1 MVQEASERARAA
13 AGVDAGLFAPE
24 AWRDLER
31 SLAARLSG
39 FAAEALGALFDR
51 LRGGRPDGFSVRLA
65 EAGVG
70 RETRRYEE
78 LVAAPSAWT
87 REFPVLAR
95 LTATTADF
103 WVRNSLELL
112 GRWREDAAAV
122 RREILGGAAPG
133 DPTGNRVAR
142 IAAGLSDP
150 HEGGR
155 TVHVLTLEG
164 DARVVYKP
172 RGLGIEAAFARWL
185 SWCNQRCGESGT
197 LDFHSHRIL
206 DRGGWGW
213 AELVTA
219 APCPDAEAGRRFYL
233 RAGQLLA
240 LLHVAGGR
248 DAHFE
253 NLVAHGEHPVL
264 IDLET
269 WLRPRLARWLPA
281 DEEGEGWVEAA
292 RRLEHSVLSTGLL
305 PCWQP
310 DGPRDDVVDVGGLS
324 GGRPGVRA
332 RPVWRAVNTDRM
344 VRAWGS
350 VEAGVRPNV
359 PVLDG
364 RPLALAEHARE
375 VREGFASM
383 YDLLLTRQDEL
394 LSPSGPF
401 AGLEGCRARLVFRP
415 TLAYKRLR
423 DRSLRPE
430 PCRDAAARGAELEAL
445 ARVFLDVEAPAAGPP
460 APWPL
465 LAAERRALEQGDVP
479 VFRATV
485 SCPSGTAGILEGP
498 DGERIPGLIE
508 LPALE
513 ELRIRLLGLGAEDLA
528 EQVAYIEAALGGET
542 TSTSQPSP
550 PNPLSRH
557 PTRPRRERG
566 DLEREGWGRPSPGE
580 GGRGGGRGDGGEGW
594 EEGAADLLTA
604 ALELAESILAR
615 AIQGRDGTLGWI
627 GPRYLAGGDTFELK
641 PLGSDLYGGTAGIA
655 LFFAALSRVIDGG
668 TGRWGELALRIAA
681 PLGRA
686 PVARRGIGGLTGLGA
701 RIYTLTA
708 IGELL
713 GETDLIHQAEEI
725 AAGLDPKA
733 DDRLDVMSGAAGA
746 LLALLALDAS
756 VPESLSK
763 ESAAACGAHLLGRFP
778 WGGSTGF
785 AHGAAGI
792 AYALLRLAAR
802 TGDAAAQEMAGM
814 AIATERGLGLPPG
827 QTTWCRGT
835 AGIALARL
843 GTLDVFDETET
854 REEIRAA
861 LALTRSSAL
870 TAMDHLCCGNLG
882 RADVLLAASEIL
894 GEPELAEAARELA
907 AQVLA
912 RGAAKGG
919 LAWLPSGSVAG
930 GSGFDPS
937 FFRGAAGA
945 GYTLLRLAFP
955 HLLPSVLRLEPPRRG
970 RGLAGSGV
978 DRALR

>member
-1 MVQEASERARAA
+1 MVREASERARTA
-13 AGVDAGLFAPE
+13 AGADADLFAPE

-39 FAAEALGALFDR
+39 LAAEALGALFDQ

-78 LVAAPSAWT
+78 LVASPSAWT
-87 REFPVLAR
+87 RELPVLAR
-95 LTATTADF
+95 LTATAAGF

-122 RREILGGAAPG
+122 RREILGTSGGASG
-133 DPTGNRVAR
+133 DRVAR

-164 DARVVYKP
+164 GARVVYKP
-172 RGLGIEAAFARWL
+172 RGLGMDAAFARWL
-185 SWCNQRCGESGT
+185 SWCNGLAGERGT
-197 LDFHSHRIL
+197 LDFHLHRIL

-213 AELVTA
+213 AEFVTA

-344 VRAWGS
+344 IRAWGS
-350 VEAGVRPNV
+350 VEAGIRPNV
-359 PVLDG
+359 PVLDS

-375 VREGFASM
+375 VREGFAAM
-383 YDLLLTRQDEL
+383 YDLLLARQDEL
-394 LSPSGPF
+394 LSSNGPF

-445 ARVFLDVEAPAAGPP
+445 ARVFLDVEAPAAVPP

-479 VFRATV
+479 VFRATI
-485 SCPSGTAGILEGP
+485 SCPSGTAGTVLEGP

-513 ELRIRLLGLGAEDLA
+513 ELRIRLLGLSAEDLT
-528 EQVAYIEAALGGET
+528 EQVGYIEAALGGTEPP
-542 TSTSQPSP
+542 SQPSP
-550 PNPLSRH
+550 PSPL
-557 PTRPRRERG
+557 PP
-566 DLEREGWGRPSPGE
+566 P
-580 GGRGGGRGDGGEGW
+580 
-594 EEGAADLLTA
+594 LLTA

-615 AIQGRDGTLGWI
+615 AIPGRDGTLGWI

-655 LFFAALSRVIDGG
+655 LFFAALARAVDGG
-668 TGRWGELALRIAA
+668 TGRWRDLALRIAA
-681 PLGRA
+681 PLGRV
-686 PVARRGIGGLTGLGA
+686 PEARRGIGGLTGLGA
-701 RIYTLTA
+701 RIYTLTVV
-708 IGELL
+708 GELL
-713 GETDLIHQAEEI
+713 GEPDLIHQAEGI
-725 AAGLDPKA
+725 AARLDPEG

-756 VPESLSK
+756 VPESLPK
-763 ESAAACGAHLLGRFP
+763 ERAAACGAHLLGRFP
-778 WGGSTGF
+778 WEGSTGF

-802 TGDAAAQEMAGM
+802 TGDAAAREMAGM
-814 AIATERGLGLPPG
+814 AIAIERGLGLPPG

-843 GTLDVFDETET
+843 GTLDVLDGPET

-861 LALTRSSAL
+861 LDLTRSSAL
-870 TAMDHLCCGNLG
+870 TPMDHLCCGNLG
-882 RADVLLAASEIL
+882 RAEVLLAASEIL
-894 GEPELAEAARELA
+894 GDPELAEAAREMA
-907 AQVLA
+907 GQVLA

-919 LAWLPSGSVAG
+919 LTWLPSGSVAG

-945 GYTLLRLAFP
+945 GYTLLRLASP
-955 HLLPSVLRLEPPRRG
+955 HVLPCVLRLEPPDRG
-970 RGLAGSGV
+970 RGLAGTAV

>member
-1 MVQEASERARAA
+1 MVQTAGGRARDA
-13 AGVDAGLFAPE
+13 AGADADLFSPE

-39 FAAEALGALFDR
+39 FAAEALGALFDQ

-87 REFPVLAR
+87 RELPVLAR
-95 LTATTADF
+95 LTATAADF

-133 DPTGNRVAR
+133 DSTGNRVAR

-164 DARVVYKP
+164 GARVVYKP
-172 RGLGIEAAFARWL
+172 RGLGMDAAFARWL
-185 SWCNQRCGESGT
+185 SWCNGRCGERGM
-197 LDFHSHRIL
+197 LDFHIHRTL

-281 DEEGEGWVEAA
+281 EEEGEGWVEAA

-344 VRAWGS
+344 VRVWGS
-350 VEAGVRPNV
+350 VEAGIRPNV

-375 VREGFASM
+375 VRDGFASM
-383 YDLLLTRQDEL
+383 YDLLLSRQDEL
-394 LSPSGPF
+394 LSPTGPF

-423 DRSLRPE
+423 DRSLRLE

-445 ARVFLDVEAPAAGPP
+445 ARVFLDVESAAGPP

-498 DGERIPGLIE
+498 DGERIPGVIE

-528 EQVAYIEAALGGET
+528 EQVGYIEAALGGT
-542 TSTSQPSP
+542 GTPTQPSP
-550 PNPLSRH
+550 PSPLPPLHS
-557 PTRPRRERG
+557 
-566 DLEREGWGRPSPGE
+566 PSPGE
-580 GGRGGGRGDGGEGW
+580 GRHHPSDSRSPLSRGGREGWRERGPGGEGW
-594 EEGAADLLTA
+594 EGGTAAFLTA

-615 AIQGRDGTLGWI
+615 AIPGRDGTLGWI

-668 TGRWGELALRIAA
+668 MGRWRDLALRIAA
-681 PLGRA
+681 PLGHA
-686 PVARRGIGGLTGLGA
+686 PEARRGIGGLTGLGA

-713 GETDLIHQAEEI
+713 GEKGLIDQAEGI
-725 AAGLDPKA
+725 AAGLDPEG

-756 VPESLSK
+756 VPESFPK
-763 ESAAACGAHLLGRFP
+763 ERAAACGAHLLGRFP
-778 WGGSTGF
+778 WEGSTGF

-792 AYALLRLAAR
+792 AHALLRLAAR
-802 TGDAAAQEMAGM
+802 TGDAGAREMAGM

-835 AGIALARL
+835 AGIALARI
-843 GTLDVFDETET
+843 GTLDILDDGAT

-861 LALTRSSAL
+861 LALTRSSPL
-870 TAMDHLCCGNLG
+870 TPMDHLCCGNLG
-882 RADVLLAASEIL
+882 RAEVLLAAGEIL

-907 AQVLA
+907 RQVLA
-912 RGAAKGG
+912 RGAARGG
-919 LAWLPSGSVAG
+919 LAWLPGGSVAG

-945 GYTLLRLAFP
+945 GYTLLRLTFP
-955 HLLPSVLRLEPPRRG
+955 HLLPCVLRLESPRRG
-970 RGLAGSGV
+970 RRLAGTAV

>member
-1 MVQEASERARAA
+1 MVQAASERARTA
-13 AGVDAGLFAPE
+13 AGADADLLAPE

-39 FAAEALGALFDR
+39 FAAEALGALFDQ

-87 REFPVLAR
+87 RELPVLAR
-95 LTATTADF
+95 LSATAADF

-112 GRWREDAAAV
+112 GRWRKDAAAV
-122 RREILGGAAPG
+122 RREVLGGAASG
-133 DPTGNRVAR
+133 DLSGNRVAR

-164 DARVVYKP
+164 GARVVYKP
-172 RGLGIEAAFARWL
+172 RGLAMDAAFARWL
-185 SWCNQRCGESGT
+185 TWCNARSGTSGT
-197 LDFHSHRIL
+197 LDLHVHRVL

-213 AELVTA
+213 AEFVA
-219 APCPDAEAGRRFYL
+219 AGPCPDAEAGRRFHL

-253 NLVAHGEHPVL
+253 NVVAHGEHPVL

-292 RRLEHSVLSTGLL
+292 RRLEHSVLSTGFL

-324 GGRPGVRA
+324 GGRPGVRV

-364 RPLALAEHARE
+364 RPLALSEHARE

-383 YDLLLTRQDEL
+383 YDLLLSRQAEL
-394 LSPSGPF
+394 LSPTGPF
-401 AGLEGCRARLVFRP
+401 AGLERCRARLVFRP

-445 ARVFLDVEAPAAGPP
+445 ARVFLEVERPAAGPP

-479 VFRATV
+479 VFRAAV
-485 SCPSGTAGILEGP
+485 SWPSGTAGTVLEGP

-513 ELRIRLLGLGAEDLA
+513 ELRIRLVGLSAEDLA
-528 EQVAYIEAALGGET
+528 EQVGYIEAALGGEPAET
-542 TSTSQPSP
+542 GHRGPSGDHLAP
-550 PNPLSRH
+550 PLQ
-557 PTRPRRERG
+557 E
-566 DLEREGWGRPSPGE
+566 
-580 GGRGGGRGDGGEGW
+580 
-594 EEGAADLLTA
+594 A
-604 ALELAESILAR
+604 ALDLAESILAR

-655 LFFAALSRVIDGG
+655 LFFAALARVIDQG
-668 TGRWGELALRIAA
+668 TGRWRDLALRIAA

-686 PVARRGIGGLTGLGA
+686 EARRGIGGLTGLGA
-701 RIYTLTA
+701 RIYTLTVV
-708 IGELL
+708 GELL
-713 GETDLIHQAEEI
+713 GESGLIRQAEEL
-725 AAGLDPKA
+725 AAGLDPEG
-733 DDRLDVMSGAAGA
+733 DNRLDVMSGAAGA

-756 VPESLSK
+756 VPEGVAK
-763 ESAAACGAHLLGRFP
+763 ERAIACGAHLLGRFP
-778 WGGSTGF
+778 WEGSTGF
-785 AHGAAGI
+785 AHGTAGI
-792 AYALLRLAAR
+792 AHALLRLASPAGDTAR
-802 TGDAAAQEMAGM
+802 DRVAREMAGM

-843 GTLDVFDETET
+843 GTLDVLDDPET
-854 REEIRAA
+854 REEIRDA
-861 LALTRSSAL
+861 LALTRSSPL
-870 TAMDHLCCGNLG
+870 TPMDHLCCGNLG
-882 RADVLLAASEIL
+882 RAEVLLAASEVL

-907 AQVLA
+907 GQVLSRRAA
-912 RGAAKGG
+912 RGG

-955 HLLPSVLRLEPPRRG
+955 HLLPCVLRLGPPRRG
-970 RGLAGSGV
+970 RGLASTAV